1 MPDQDLRYA
10 PAAFPAAGQARP
22 DAAEDESAAAATG
35 VPTTG
40 RAVPASAISAPK
52 RSSAASNDP
61 ERPRAPDG
69 PKGGRTADGAEGPR
83 APDGSEH
90 PRTDDRA
97 ALPATTRGPE
107 RLEAAERSEFPL
119 TTDGPERAPA
129 PADSTP
135 PDSPPDPAPT
145 RTSPPPRTT
154 PPDPTPVPAP
164 VTDPDLDRPE
174 YYLNRELTWLNF
186 NFRVLHEAED
196 ARTPL
201 MERVR
206 FLGIV
211 GANLDEFFMKRIG
224 GLKQQAGAGIT
235 ERTVDGRTPVQQIEE
250 CAKVVRRLEARQRAA
265 FRAVAAELSAQGIRI
280 AGLEELTE
288 GQRRRL
294 RDHYV
299 RNIYPLVTPQATDP
313 AHPFPFISNL
323 SLNLLVTL
331 RNGGETVSVARVKVP
346 VGAGIAR
353 FVRIGDENAWAP
365 LESVMAANLDL
376 LFPGMEVLSC
386 DTFRVTRNAI
396 YDVDEDM
403 ADDLLE
409 HIEAG
414 LRKRRLAPIVRLQ
427 VEEGMDPGRR
437 AVLAKELGLRAGDVY
452 EGRGPLGLKDLA
464 EFEGL
469 GQDGL
474 SHPPHHPA
482 EHPALLNDR
491 PIFHILR
498 DAGSLLLHHPYQAF
512 DTSVGRFL
520 REAVRD
526 PKVRA
531 VKMTFY
537 RMAPRSSIIDHLVEA
552 ARNGKQVA
560 VVIELQARFDEAANI
575 QWANALASHGIHVT
589 YGVLG
594 LKTHCKLILVVRQDH
609 DGLRRYAHIGTGNYH
624 AGTARTYCDHGLLTC
639 DPAVGADLTELFN
652 YLTTGYRPKRRY
664 WKVLPAPTHLRSAL
678 LERIEREAAGRSAES
693 PGLIQFQMNA
703 LEDPEVTKALYS
715 ASMRG
720 VNVDL
725 IVRDSCRIRPG
736 IPGLSENIRVVSIVG
751 RFLQHSRIYYFRNGG
766 DEEYYVGSADCMRR
780 NLSARV
786 EALAPVEDAHLR
798 RELRHVLD
806 VQLADRRCA
815 WDMGADGGY
824 VQRVPGD
831 GSGDVGG
838 TFDRL
843 ADWAHA
849 GEAEGK
855 RLRRRRPAGLRGGE
869 LEP

>member
-1 MPDQDLRYA
+1 MASPQNSTATSPPTEGSAAGNEADARAAGAAPVIRGAALRTRPSHPPGGDGTATAGTAALAGSPAVAEPASVPASHVVHPAGAPARA
-10 PAAFPAAGQARP
+10 PAAPPRP
-22 DAAEDESAAAATG
+22 
-35 VPTTG
+35 PT
-40 RAVPASAISAPK
+40 AP
-52 RSSAASNDP
+52 
-61 ERPRAPDG
+61 
-69 PKGGRTADGAEGPR
+69 
-83 APDGSEH
+83 
-90 PRTDDRA
+90 
-97 ALPATTRGPE
+97 
-107 RLEAAERSEFPL
+107 AERRF
-119 TTDGPERAPA
+119 
-129 PADSTP
+129 
-135 PDSPPDPAPT
+135 PDSPAAP
-145 RTSPPPRTT
+145 RYAT

-164 VTDPDLDRPE
+164 TTDPDLDRPE

-196 ARTPL
+196 PRTPL
-201 MERVR
+201 MEQVR
-206 FLGIV
+206 FLAIV

-235 ERTVDGRTPVQQIEE
+235 ERTVDGRTPGQQIEE
-250 CAKVVRRLEARQRAA
+250 CAKVVRKLEARQRSA
-265 FRAVAAELSAQGIRI
+265 FRAVAAALSAQSIRI
-280 AGLEELTE
+280 AALEELTE
-288 GQRRRL
+288 TQRKWL

-331 RNGGETVSVARVKVP
+331 RDGGDAISVARVKVP
-346 VGAGIAR
+346 VGTGIPR
-353 FVRIGDENAWAP
+353 FVRIGEEEAWVP

-376 LFPGMEVLSC
+376 LFPGMEVLAC

-437 AVLAKELGLRAGDVY
+437 AVLAKELGLKASDVY
-452 EGRGPLGLKDLA
+452 EGSGPLGLNDLEELESLA
-464 EFEGL
+464 PNDAG
-469 GQDGL
+469 
-474 SHPPHHPA
+474 HPPHHPA

-491 PIFHILR
+491 PIFHIVR

-520 REAVRD
+520 DEAVRD

-531 VKMTFY
+531 IKMTFY

-575 QWANALASHGIHVT
+575 QWANALAAHGIHVT

-609 DGLRRYAHIGTGNYH
+609 DGLRRYAHVGTGNYH
-624 AGTARTYCDHGLLTC
+624 GGTARTYCDHGLLTC
-639 DPAVGADLTELFN
+639 DPAIGADLTELFN

-664 WKVLPAPTHLRSAL
+664 WKILPAPAQLRAAL
-678 LERIEREAAGRSAES
+678 LARIEREIAGHSAES
-693 PGLIQFQMNA
+693 PGTIQFQMNA
-703 LEDPEVTKALYS
+703 LEDPEVTKALYA

-720 VNVDL
+720 VQVDL

-736 IPGLSENIRVVSIVG
+736 IPGVSDNIRVVSIVG
-751 RFLQHSRIYYFRNGG
+751 RFLQHSRIYYFRNRG
-766 DEEYYVGSADCMRR
+766 DEEYYIGSADCMRR

-786 EALAPVEDAHLR
+786 ETLVPVEEPSLR
-798 RELRHVLD
+798 RELRAVLD
-806 VQLADRRCA
+806 MQLADRRCA
-815 WDMGADGGY
+815 WDMAADGGY
-824 VQRVPGD
+824 LQRAPTD
-831 GSGDVGG
+831 GGSPG
-838 TFDRL
+838 TFSAL
-843 ADWAHA
+843 IDWAHA
-849 GEAEGK
+849 REAEGK
-855 RLRRRRPAGLRGGE
+855 RLRRRRPAGLRGSAAGR
-869 LEP
+869 